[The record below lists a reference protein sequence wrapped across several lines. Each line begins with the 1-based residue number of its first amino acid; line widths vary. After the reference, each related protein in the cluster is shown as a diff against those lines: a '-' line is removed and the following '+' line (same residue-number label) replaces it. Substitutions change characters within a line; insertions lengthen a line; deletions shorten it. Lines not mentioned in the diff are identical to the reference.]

1 MAIQQ
6 NLIDK
11 LIPGLDAADHRQHYL
26 QAIVK
31 EYPFYAA
38 AQLAFVK
45 EHAPNDL
52 SINEAKQRAALV
64 WHPLVLE
71 QFLFDKNESLEEDDD
86 DGVPEIPSMKA
97 VPLSEIEEEEETNDD
112 PKIELDNHSTESK
125 EFNGSVMDI
134 AAAYEEDEN
143 KIKEEDELSAWDQR
157 EMLESSLADETNAST
172 NEEDKEEEIIIRA
185 DDVVGEVKQMEHS
198 TVLDGSIVLAKDS
211 ESENIPVADAKENE
225 DVIFEPLHTSD
236 YFASQGIKL
245 TEEKIPTDKLGI
257 QLKSFTEWLQTMKRI
272 HPTNID
278 LKINLNQEVATL
290 AEKSNLEKEV
300 ITESMAIAYIAQGKP
315 QKAADIYEKLKLI
328 YPHKSAYFAA
338 ELGRL

>member
-1 MAIQQ
+1 M
-6 NLIDK
+6 
-11 LIPGLDAADHRQHYL
+11 
-26 QAIVK
+26 
-31 EYPFYAA
+31 
-38 AQLAFVK
+38 
-45 EHAPNDL
+45 
-52 SINEAKQRAALV
+52 V

-71 QFLFDKNESLEEDDD
+71 QFLLDKNKSLEEEDDD
-86 DGVPEIPSMKA
+86 NVPEIPSMKA
-97 VPLSEIEEEEETNDD
+97 LPLSEIEEEEANDD
-112 PKIELDNHSTESK
+112 PKIKLDNHSTEPK

-134 AAAYEEDEN
+134 AASYEEDEN

-157 EMLESSLADETNAST
+157 EILESSLADETNAST
-172 NEEDKEEEIIIRA
+172 NEEDKEEIIIRA
-185 DDVVGEVKQMEHS
+185 EDVVEEVKQMEHS
-198 TVLDGSIVLAKDS
+198 TVLDDSIVLANDS
-211 ESENIPVADAKENE
+211 ESKNIPVTDAKKNE

-245 TEEKIPTDKLGI
+245 TEEKIPTDKLGM

-272 HPTNID
+272 HPTNVD

-300 ITESMAIAYIAQGKP
+300 ITESMAMAYIAQGKP

-338 ELGRL
+338 ELDRL

>member
-1 MAIQQ
+1 
-6 NLIDK
+6 
-11 LIPGLDAADHRQHYL
+11 
-26 QAIVK
+26 
-31 EYPFYAA
+31 
-38 AQLAFVK
+38 
-45 EHAPNDL
+45 
-52 SINEAKQRAALV
+52 
-64 WHPLVLE
+64 
-71 QFLFDKNESLEEDDD
+71 
-86 DGVPEIPSMKA
+86 
-97 VPLSEIEEEEETNDD
+97 
-112 PKIELDNHSTESK
+112 
-125 EFNGSVMDI
+125 
-134 AAAYEEDEN
+134 
-143 KIKEEDELSAWDQR
+143 
-157 EMLESSLADETNAST
+157 
-172 NEEDKEEEIIIRA
+172 
-185 DDVVGEVKQMEHS
+185 MEHS

-211 ESENIPVADAKENE
+211 ESKNIPVTDARENE

-245 TEEKIPTDKLGI
+245 TEEKIPTDKLGM

>member
-11 LIPGLDAADHRQHYL
+11 LVPGLDAADHRQHYL

-52 SINEAKQRAALV
+52 SINETKQRAALV

-71 QFLFDKNESLEEDDD
+71 QFLFDKNESLENDD
-86 DGVPEIPSMKA
+86 DGVPELPSMKA
-97 VPLSEIEEEEETNDD
+97 VPLSEIEEEETNEEQ
-112 PKIELDNHSTESK
+112 KIEHDNHSTEPK

-185 DDVVGEVKQMEHS
+185 DDVVEEVKQMEHS
-198 TVLDGSIVLAKDS
+198 TVLDDSITLSKDS
-211 ESENIPVADAKENE
+211 ESENIPITDAKENE

>member
-45 EHAPNDL
+45 EHSPNDL

-71 QFLFDKNESLEEDDD
+71 QFLFNKNESLEEDDD

-97 VPLSEIEEEEETNDD
+97 VPLSEIEEEETNDD
-112 PKIELDNHSTESK
+112 PKIELDNHSTEPK

-157 EMLESSLADETNAST
+157 EILESSLADETNAST

-185 DDVVGEVKQMEHS
+185 DNVVEEVKQMEHS
-198 TVLDGSIVLAKDS
+198 TVLGDSITLSKASK
-211 ESENIPVADAKENE
+211 SENIPVTDARENE

-245 TEEKIPTDKLGI
+245 SEEKIPTDKLGI

>member
-1 MAIQQ
+1 MTIQQ

-11 LIPGLDAADHRQHYL
+11 LVPGLDAADHRQHYL

-31 EYPFYAA
+31 EYPFFAA

-45 EHAPNDL
+45 EHSPNDL

-71 QFLFDKNESLEEDDD
+71 QFLLDKNKSLEEEDDD
-86 DGVPEIPSMKA
+86 NVPEIPSMKA
-97 VPLSEIEEEEETNDD
+97 LPLSEIEEEEANDD
-112 PKIELDNHSTESK
+112 PKIKLDNHSTEPK

-134 AAAYEEDEN
+134 AASYEEDEN

-157 EMLESSLADETNAST
+157 EILESSLADETNAST
-172 NEEDKEEEIIIRA
+172 NEEDKEEIIIRA
-185 DDVVGEVKQMEHS
+185 EDVVEEVKQMEHS
-198 TVLDGSIVLAKDS
+198 TVLDDSITLSKDS
-211 ESENIPVADAKENE
+211 ESENIPVTVTRENE

-245 TEEKIPTDKLGI
+245 TEEKIPTDKLGM

-272 HPTNID
+272 HPTNVD

-315 QKAADIYEKLKLI
+315 QTAADIYEKLKLI

-338 ELGRL
+338 ELDRL